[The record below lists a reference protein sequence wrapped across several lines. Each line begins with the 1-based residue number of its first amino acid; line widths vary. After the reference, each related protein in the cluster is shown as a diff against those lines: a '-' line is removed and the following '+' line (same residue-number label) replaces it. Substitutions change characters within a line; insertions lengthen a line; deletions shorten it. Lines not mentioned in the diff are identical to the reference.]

1 MFIIEKLALF
11 YTNFC
16 WHWELVNMLVA
27 EMRESILL
35 CSKTHSDTQRFT
47 ALVHYR
53 EAFFFFLI
61 IIIDHHHHENAPLHS
76 FRTLPLS
83 LSFSSQHVF
92 YECFLKI
99 YRRFI
104 FRKSLF
110 QCASI
115 RKKYRSTLYHDF
127 LWFPR
132 SVYLWYENSN
142 VFTVDFHMMM
152 AFKI

>member
-27 EMRESILL
+27 EMGESILI
-35 CSKTHSDTQRFT
+35 CSKTHSASQ
-47 ALVHYR
+47 LLY
-53 EAFFFFLI
+53 I
-61 IIIDHHHHENAPLHS
+61 IVRLSSSSSSSSWKCASS
-76 FRTLPLS
+76 FVSDSPS

-104 FRKSLF
+104 FRHSLF

-115 RKKYRSTLYHDF
+115 RIKYRSTLYHDF

-132 SVYLWYENSN
+132 SVYLRYENSN

>member
-16 WHWELVNMLVA
+16 WHWELVNMRKWENLFCYVRKPTA
-27 EMRESILL
+27 IHSASQLL
-35 CSKTHSDTQRFT
+35 YIIVRLSSSSSSSSWKCASSFVSDS
-47 ALVHYR
+47 
-53 EAFFFFLI
+53 
-61 IIIDHHHHENAPLHS
+61 P
-76 FRTLPLS
+76 S

-132 SVYLWYENSN
+132 SVYLWYQNSN